1 VSNKT
6 IFNNKKTTQKPMKT
20 ILTLALFLSATFAF
34 AQADKDLASQ
44 VEKLRLA
51 LIDPVEA
58 TLSELSS
65 EKLSYGHSSGKL
77 ENQAQ
82 FIEALVSGASDFSAV
97 AFENQTIQV
106 EKNVAIVRHNLAAV
120 VLDGGNSNSIKIGVI
135 LVWQKEK
142 GQWKLLARQAY
153 KLP

>member
-1 VSNKT
+1 
-6 IFNNKKTTQKPMKT
+6 MKT
-20 ILTLALFLSATFAF
+20 SLTLLLFLCCAFAF
-34 AQADKDLASQ
+34 AQADKDVASQ

-51 LIDPVEA
+51 LIDPTIA
-58 TLSELSS
+58 NLSEVSS
-65 EKLSYGHSSGKL
+65 INLSYGHSSGKL

-82 FIEALVSGASDFSAV
+82 FIEALVTGASDFATV
-97 AFENQTIQV
+97 TFENQTIKV
-106 EKNVAIVRHNLAAV
+106 EKDVAIVRHTLAAD
-120 VLDGGNSNSIKIGVI
+120 VLDGGKSNAIKIGVI

>member
-1 VSNKT
+1 
-6 IFNNKKTTQKPMKT
+6 MKT

-34 AQADKDLASQ
+34 AQADKDVASQ

-51 LIDPVEA
+51 LIDPIEA

-82 FIEALVSGASDFSAV
+82 FIEALISGASDFSAV
-97 AFENQTIQV
+97 AFENQMIQV
-106 EKNVAIVRHNLAAV
+106 EKDVAIVRHNLAAV

>member
-1 VSNKT
+1 
-6 IFNNKKTTQKPMKT
+6 MKT
-20 ILTLALFLSATFAF
+20 LLTFALFLSVTFAF
-34 AQADKDLASQ
+34 AQADKDVATQ

-51 LIDPVEA
+51 LIDPTVSN
-58 TLSELSS
+58 LSELSS
-65 EKLSYGHSSGKL
+65 THLSYGHSSGKL

-82 FIEALVSGASDFSAV
+82 FIEALVSGASDFAKVS
-97 AFENQTIQV
+97 FEDQTIQV
-106 EKNVAIVRHNLAAV
+106 EKNVAIVRHNLAAD
-120 VLDGGNSNSIKIGVI
+120 VLDGGKSNSIKIGVI

>member
-1 VSNKT
+1 
-6 IFNNKKTTQKPMKT
+6 MKT
-20 ILTLALFLSATFAF
+20 ILTLAFFLCATFAF
-34 AQADKDLASQ
+34 AQAEKDVASQ

-51 LIDPVEA
+51 LIDP
-58 TLSELSS
+58 TIINLSQLSS
-65 EKLSYGHSSGKL
+65 IDLSYGHSNGKL

-82 FIEALVSGASDFSAV
+82 FIEALVSGASDFATVS
-97 AFENQTIQV
+97 FDNQTIRV
-106 EKNVAIVRHNLAAV
+106 YKKVAIVRHILAAD
-120 VLDGGNSNSIKIGVI
+120 VLDGGTSNAIKIGVM

>member
-1 VSNKT
+1 MSNKT

-120 VLDGGNSNSIKIGVI
+120 VLDGGISNSIKIGVI

>member
-1 VSNKT
+1 
-6 IFNNKKTTQKPMKT
+6 MKT

-51 LIDPVEA
+51 LIDPTAA

-65 EKLSYGHSSGKL
+65 EKLTYGHSSGKL
-77 ENQAQ
+77 ENQTQ
-82 FIEALVSGASDFSAV
+82 FIEALVSGASDFSKM

-106 EKNVAIVRHNLAAV
+106 EKDVAIVRHNLAAV

>member
-1 VSNKT
+1 
-6 IFNNKKTTQKPMKT
+6 MKT
-20 ILTLALFLSATFAF
+20 LLTTALFLSMTFAF

-51 LIDPVEA
+51 LIDPTIA
-58 TLSELSS
+58 NLSELSS
-65 EKLSYGHSSGKL
+65 VNLSYGHSSGKL

-82 FIEALVSGASDFSAV
+82 FIDALVSGSSDFV
-97 AFENQTIQV
+97 TVEFQGQTIHV
-106 EKNVAIVRHNLAAV
+106 EKDIAIVRHKLVADIV
-120 VLDGGNSNSIKIGVI
+120 DGGTPNSIKIGVM
-135 LVWQKEK
+135 LVWHKEK

>member
-1 VSNKT
+1 MSNKT